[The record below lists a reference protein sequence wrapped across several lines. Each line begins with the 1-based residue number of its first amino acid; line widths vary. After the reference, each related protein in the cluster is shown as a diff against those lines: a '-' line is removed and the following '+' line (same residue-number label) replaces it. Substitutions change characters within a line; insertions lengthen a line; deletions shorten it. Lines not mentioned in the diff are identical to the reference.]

1 MINYLIESMKR
12 LNYVANQ
19 GSRQKVVVQRG
30 GVRFHLGS
38 TQMVYYVYLIV
49 AKVKNRT
56 ISYVG
61 YTNNLNKR
69 IKLHNANK
77 GAKFTKGKKWKL
89 VYYEEYDSKYEAMK
103 NEYSLKKNYTLRN
116 KLKIG
121 KKN

>member
-1 MINYLIESMKR
+1 M
-12 LNYVANQ
+12 
-19 GSRQKVVVQRG
+19 
-30 GVRFHLGS
+30 
-38 TQMVYYVYLIV
+38 TYYVYLIV

-89 VYYEEYDSKYEAMK
+89 VYYEKYDSKNEAMK

-121 KKN
+121 KKIESINIITI

>member
-1 MINYLIESMKR
+1 M
-12 LNYVANQ
+12 
-19 GSRQKVVVQRG
+19 
-30 GVRFHLGS
+30 
-38 TQMVYYVYLIV
+38 TYYVYLIV

-61 YTNNLNKR
+61 YTKNLNKR
-69 IKLHNANK
+69 IKLHNDNK

-121 KKN
+121 KKIESINIITI

>member
-1 MINYLIESMKR
+1 M
-12 LNYVANQ
+12 
-19 GSRQKVVVQRG
+19 
-30 GVRFHLGS
+30 
-38 TQMVYYVYLIV
+38 TYYVYLIV
-49 AKVKNRT
+49 TKVKKKT

-61 YTNNLNKR
+61 YTNNLDKR

-77 GAKFTKGKKWKL
+77 GAKFTKGNKWRL
-89 VYYEEYDSKYEAMK
+89 VYYEEYDSKHEAMK

>member
-1 MINYLIESMKR
+1 M
-12 LNYVANQ
+12 
-19 GSRQKVVVQRG
+19 
-30 GVRFHLGS
+30 
-38 TQMVYYVYLIV
+38 TYYVYLIV

-61 YTNNLNKR
+61 YTKNLNKR
-69 IKLHNANK
+69 IKLHNDNK

-89 VYYEEYDSKYEAMK
+89 VYYEKYDSKNEAMK

-121 KKN
+121 KKIESINNITI